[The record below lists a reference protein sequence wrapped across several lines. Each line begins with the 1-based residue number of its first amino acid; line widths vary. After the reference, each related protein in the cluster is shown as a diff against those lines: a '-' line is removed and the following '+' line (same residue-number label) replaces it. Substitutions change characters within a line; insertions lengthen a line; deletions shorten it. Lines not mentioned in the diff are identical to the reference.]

1 MEKSKVIRSLI
12 YKFTERFAVKFIGLV
27 IGITLVLL
35 QQHFGLV
42 AMPGNFAITAY
53 PVQLQL
59 SDILWTVAGV
69 AGIGFIMALIP
80 SKKL

>member
-1 MEKSKVIRSLI
+1 MCSSDLV
-12 YKFTERFAVKFIGLV
+12 IGLV